1 MHTVGDDDKT
11 ELPTAMIQPRR
22 MHPGHYVALLAALLF
37 ALVPLF
43 WLLSLSFRPLWE
55 FYVVPIHWL
64 PQEPTLE
71 NYRNVF
77 YPYIDPSGWPQTS
90 SWPSIVTSG
99 VVAASATL
107 LSIVIGLMAALAISR
122 HGAGGPRMLLYIL
135 SFRMAPPMAV
145 AIPVVAVITTVGL
158 RDSFSGLILVYA
170 AYTVPIST
178 LMLKSFI
185 DQVPVEIEE
194 AAMMDGMSRWHSYFF
209 VTLPLMRSGLAATI
223 LFIFIICW
231 GEGALALALTAGR
244 WVTIPV
250 QLVNKVYS
258 PHVQGALAV
267 LALPP
272 LLILGFFIQPHL
284 SRGFTFG
291 AVKN

>member
-1 MHTVGDDDKT
+1 MTRPKN
-11 ELPTAMIQPRR
+11 LR
-22 MHPGHYVALLAALLF
+22 PGQYLALLAALLF

-43 WLLSLSFRPLWE
+43 WLLSTSFKPLLE
-55 FYVVPIHWL
+55 FYVEPEWL
-64 PQEPTLE
+64 PREPTLE
-71 NYRNVF
+71 NYHNVF
-77 YPYIDPSGWPQTS
+77 YPYIDPAGFPQSS
-90 SWPSIVTSG
+90 SWRAILTSG
-99 VVAASATL
+99 IIAASATA
-107 LSIVIGLMAALAISR
+107 LSVGAGLMAALAISR
-122 HGAGGPRMLLYIL
+122 HRAGGPRMLLYIL
-135 SFRMAPPMAV
+135 SFRMAPPMAI
-145 AIPVVAVITTVGL
+145 AIPVVAVISTIGV
-158 RDSFSGLILVYA
+158 RDPFSGLILIYA

-185 DQVPVEIEE
+185 DQVPAEIEE
-194 AAMMDGMSRWHSYFF
+194 AAMMDGMSRWQSHFR
-209 VTLPLMRSGLAATI
+209 VTLPLIRSGLAATI

-272 LLILGFFIQPHL
+272 LLIFGFLIQPHL

>member
-1 MHTVGDDDKT
+1 MLSALTSKPGEQAIMT
-11 ELPTAMIQPRR
+11 RQNNLQP
-22 MHPGHYVALLAALLF
+22 GQYVVLLAALFF
-37 ALVPLF
+37 ALVPLL
-43 WLLSLSFRPLWE
+43 WLLSLSFKPLWE
-55 FYVVPIHWL
+55 FYVLPIEWF
-64 PQEPTLE
+64 PQQPTLE
-71 NYRNVF
+71 SYQNVF
-77 YPYIDPSGWPQTS
+77 YPYIDPAGWPQSS
-90 SWPSIVTSG
+90 SWRAILTSAIIAG
-99 VVAASATL
+99 AATS
-107 LSIVIGLMAALAISR
+107 LSVCIGLMAAFAISR
-122 HGAGGPRMLLYIL
+122 HRAGGPRMLLYIL

-145 AIPVVAVITTVGL
+145 AIPIAAVISSVGL
-158 RDSFSGLILVYA
+158 NDPFSVLILVYA

-194 AAMMDGMSRWHSYFF
+194 AAMMDGLSRWQSYRRI
-209 VTLPLMRSGLAATI
+209 TLPLMRGGLAATV

-231 GEGALALALTAGR
+231 GEGALALTLTGGN

-250 QLVNKVYS
+250 QLVNKIYS
-258 PHVQGALAV
+258 PHVQSALAI

-272 LLILGFFIQPHL
+272 LLIFGFLIQPHL

>member
-1 MHTVGDDDKT
+1 MN
-11 ELPTAMIQPRR
+11 QPRNA
-22 MHPGHYVALLAALLF
+22 HLGHYVALLAALLF

-43 WLLSLSFRPLWE
+43 WLLSISFRPLWE

-71 NYRNVF
+71 SYRNVF

-90 SWPSIVTSG
+90 SWPSLVTSG
-99 VVAASATL
+99 VVAASATF
-107 LSIVIGLMAALAISR
+107 LSVVAGLMAALAIAR

-158 RDSFSGLILVYA
+158 TDSFSGLILVYA

-178 LMLKSFI
+178 LMLKSFV

-194 AAMMDGMSRWHSYFF
+194 AAMMDGLSRWHSYIF

-231 GEGALALALTAGR
+231 GEGALAMALTAGR

-272 LLILGFFIQPHL
+272 LLILGFLIQPHL

>member
-1 MHTVGDDDKT
+1 MIRPKKMH
-11 ELPTAMIQPRR
+11 L
-22 MHPGHYVALLAALLF
+22 GHYVALLAALLF

-43 WLLSLSFRPLWE
+43 WLLSVSFRPLWE

-64 PQEPTLE
+64 PQQPTLE
-71 NYRNVF
+71 SYRNVF

-99 VVAASATL
+99 VVAASATF
-107 LSIVIGLMAALAISR
+107 LSVVAGLMAAFAISR

-185 DQVPVEIEE
+185 DQVPVGIEE
-194 AAMMDGMSRWHSYFF
+194 AAMMDGLSRWHSYIF

-231 GEGALALALTAGR
+231 GEGALAMALTAGR

-272 LLILGFFIQPHL
+272 LLILGFLIQPHL

>member
-1 MHTVGDDDKT
+1 MHTVGDDEKA
-11 ELPTAMIQPRR
+11 EIQAAMTRPKNL
-22 MHPGHYVALLAALLF
+22 HPGQYLALLAALLF

-43 WLLSLSFRPLWE
+43 WLLSTSFKPLFE
-55 FYVVPIHWL
+55 FYIEPQWL
-64 PQEPTLE
+64 PREPTLE
-71 NYRNVF
+71 NYHNVF
-77 YPYIDPSGWPQTS
+77 YPYIDPAGFPQNS
-90 SWPSIVTSG
+90 SWRAILTSG
-99 VVAASATL
+99 IIAASATA
-107 LSIVIGLMAALAISR
+107 LSVVAGLMAALAISR
-122 HGAGGPRMLLYIL
+122 YRAGGPRMLLYIL

-145 AIPVVAVITTVGL
+145 AIPVVAVISTIGI
-158 RDSFSGLILVYA
+158 RDPFSGLILIYA

-185 DQVPVEIEE
+185 DQVPAEIEE
-194 AAMMDGMSRWHSYFF
+194 AAMMDGMSRWQSHFR
-209 VTLPLMRSGLAATI
+209 VTLPLIRSGLAATI

-231 GEGALALALTAGR
+231 GEGALALALTAGT

-250 QLVNKVYS
+250 QLVNKIYS

-272 LLILGFFIQPHL
+272 LLIFGFLIQPHL

>member
-1 MHTVGDDDKT
+1 MTRQRN
-11 ELPTAMIQPRR
+11 L
-22 MHPGHYVALLAALLF
+22 HPGQYLALLAALLF

-43 WLLSLSFRPLWE
+43 WLLSTSFKPLFE
-55 FYVVPIHWL
+55 FFLLPVQWL
-64 PQEPTLE
+64 PLSPTLE
-71 NYRNVF
+71 NYHNVF
-77 YPYIDPSGWPQTS
+77 YPYIDPAGWPQSS
-90 SWPSIVTSG
+90 SWRSIVTSG
-99 VVAASATL
+99 LIAASATC
-107 LSIVIGLMAALAISR
+107 LSVGDGLMAAFAISR
-122 HGAGGPRMLLYIL
+122 HRAGGPRMLLYIL

-145 AIPVVAVITTVGL
+145 AIPVAVVIGAIGI

-178 LMLKSFI
+178 LMLKSFV
-185 DQVPVEIEE
+185 DQVPAEIEE
-194 AAMMDGMSRWHSYFF
+194 AAMMDGMSRWQSHFRIT
-209 VTLPLMRSGLAATI
+209 VPLIRSGLAATI

-272 LLILGFFIQPHL
+272 LLIFGFLIQPHL

>member
-1 MHTVGDDDKT
+1 MHTVGDDSNADA
-11 ELPTAMIQPRR
+11 TAAMTRQRHL
-22 MHPGHYVALLAALLF
+22 HPGQYLALLAALLF

-43 WLLSLSFRPLWE
+43 WLLSTSFKPLFE
-55 FYVVPIHWL
+55 FYVEPEWL
-64 PQEPTLE
+64 PREPTLE

-77 YPYIDPSGWPQTS
+77 HRYIDPAGFPQSS
-90 SWPSIVTSG
+90 SWRALLTSG
-99 VVAASATL
+99 IIAASATA
-107 LSIVIGLMAALAISR
+107 LSVGAGLMAALAISR
-122 HGAGGPRMLLYIL
+122 YRAGGPRMLLYIL
-135 SFRMAPPMAV
+135 SFRMAPPMAI
-145 AIPVVAVITTVGL
+145 AIPVVAVITTIGL
-158 RDSFSGLILVYA
+158 SDPFSGLILIYA

-185 DQVPVEIEE
+185 DQVPAEIEE
-194 AAMMDGMSRWHSYFF
+194 AAMMDGMSRWQSHIR
-209 VTLPLMRSGLAATI
+209 VTLPLIRSGLAATI

-231 GEGALALALTAGR
+231 GEGALALALTAGN

-272 LLILGFFIQPHL
+272 LLIFGFLIQPHL

>member
-1 MHTVGDDDKT
+1 
-11 ELPTAMIQPRR
+11 L
-22 MHPGHYVALLAALLF
+22 HPVQYLALVAALLF

-43 WLLSLSFRPLWE
+43 WLVSTSFKPLFE
-55 FYVVPIHWL
+55 FYLLPLQWL
-64 PQEPTLE
+64 PRAPTLE
-71 NYRNVF
+71 NYHNVF
-77 YPYIDPSGWPQTS
+77 YPYIDPAGWPQSS
-90 SWPSIVTSG
+90 SWRAIVASG
-99 VVAASATL
+99 VVAGSATC
-107 LSIVIGLMAALAISR
+107 LSVGAGLMAAFAISR
-122 HGAGGPRMLLYIL
+122 HRAGGSRMLLYIL

-145 AIPVVAVITTVGL
+145 AIPVAVVISTVGI

-178 LMLKSFI
+178 LMLKSFV
-185 DQVPVEIEE
+185 DQVPAEIEE
-194 AAMMDGMSRWHSYFF
+194 AAMMDGMSRWQSHFL
-209 VTLPLMRSGLAATI
+209 VTLPLMRSGLAATL

-231 GEGALALALTAGR
+231 GEGALALALSAGH

-250 QLVNKVYS
+250 QLVNKVFS

-272 LLILGFFIQPHL
+272 LLILGFLIQPHL

-291 AVKN
+291 ALRN

>member
-1 MHTVGDDDKT
+1 MT
-11 ELPTAMIQPRR
+11 PRR
-22 MHPGHYVALLAALLF
+22 NLNPGQYLALLAALLF

-43 WLLSLSFRPLWE
+43 WLLSTSFKPLFE
-55 FYVVPIHWL
+55 FYVEPEWL
-64 PQEPTLE
+64 PRQPTLE

-77 YPYIDPSGWPQTS
+77 YPYIDPAGYPQSS
-90 SWPSIVTSG
+90 SWRAILTSG
-99 VVAASATL
+99 IIAASATA
-107 LSIVIGLMAALAISR
+107 LSVGAGLMAALAISR
-122 HGAGGPRMLLYIL
+122 YRAGGPRMLLYIL
-135 SFRMAPPMAV
+135 SFRMAPPMAI
-145 AIPVVAVITTVGL
+145 AIPVVAVITTIGL
-158 RDSFSGLILVYA
+158 SDPFSGLILIYA

-185 DQVPVEIEE
+185 DQVPAEIEE
-194 AAMMDGMSRWHSYFF
+194 AAMMDGMSRWQSHLR
-209 VTLPLMRSGLAATI
+209 VTLPLIRSGLAATI

-231 GEGALALALTAGR
+231 GEGALALALTAGN

-272 LLILGFFIQPHL
+272 LLIFGFLIQPHL